1 MEDNSSE
8 VEQLVAQSKK
18 LRDSSKRKNH
28 LQNILS
34 ELTVCKNVATLST
47 RLKTFSTKILSV
59 SCQVVPSSN
68 IPLHFANQTLI
79 ITVKNVSDSLI
90 FNSDHWQFCVGVD
103 SSQSTWNLETSL
115 EPGQIDKFCCPLKS
129 NSCNLPQHKISV
141 ALKFA
146 IQFESKTYTRHF
158 PIQECI
164 VDALHF
170 LDPGRSLGEGGTVD
184 VNFSEERS
192 FIDILSDNEPDV
204 SFPTIT
210 KFIFNL
216 DSSLK
221 ERFVK
226 EILLRDSLH
235 RGFSECLSKL
245 DSAQEI
251 FVYYVGQQIEV
262 KISDSS
268 EMISVS
274 CLNPSVLCAVKAA
287 ILRRLICVEGIM
299 VDGLSDSKL
308 EKLHSIKL
316 KLSSFESEC
325 DPESVDVSDLMEFY
339 LELREVS
346 ESIRFSM
353 AYVVE

>member
-1 MEDNSSE
+1 MS
-8 VEQLVAQSKK
+8 V
-18 LRDSSKRKNH
+18 
-28 LQNILS
+28 
-34 ELTVCKNVATLST
+34 LTVCKNVAALST
-47 RLKTFSTKILSV
+47 RLKMFSTNILSV
-59 SCQVVPSSN
+59 ACQVVPSSN
-68 IPLHFANQTLI
+68 LPLQFANQTLI
-79 ITVKNVSDSLI
+79 ITVQNVSKHLV

-103 SSQSTWNLETSL
+103 CSQSTWNLETSL
-115 EPGQIDKFCCPLKS
+115 EPGQIDKFCCPLKA
-129 NSCNLPQHKISV
+129 NTFNLPHHKISV
-141 ALKFA
+141 ALKFT

-170 LDPGRSLGEGGTVD
+170 LDPGRSLGESGTV
-184 VNFSEERS
+184 NFYFSRERS
-192 FIDILSDNEPDV
+192 FVHLLSDNESDV

-216 DSSLK
+216 DASLK

-226 EILLRDSLH
+226 EILLCDSLH
-235 RGFSECLSKL
+235 RGFSQCLPELVCTAEVS
-245 DSAQEI
+245 
-251 FVYYVGQQIEV
+251 VYYIGNKIEI
-262 KISDSS
+262 KISDNS

-287 ILRRLICVEGIM
+287 ILRRLICIEGIM

-308 EKLHSIKL
+308 EKVHSIKL
-316 KLSSFESEC
+316 KLNSFESEC
-325 DPESVDVSDLMEFY
+325 NPELVDASDLMQFY

-353 AYVVE
+353 AHVVE